1 MGPMVTLQGAHTI
14 SVIRNAVSVV
24 SRLQAENYYLDFFY
38 NGTTPK
44 SDWSAEPRLVS
55 LIVDTPHTSGAY
67 GKEAFSK
74 VVWKL
79 KSGSTEKTIDP
90 SVAPYKGVYEINPS
104 SGGNFPCIKIAGN
117 PFTDV
122 FQDVSEITL
131 KAEFAISIDGTE
143 VESSATIAMNKR
155 QKSDEAYYP
164 IIIRENGG
172 YFEEGKETLRIVF
185 KLGRGSDMK
194 DDILPRSAYK
204 VRLKDWSNGNYSATP
219 VTITES
225 TDDSQS
231 YECKI
236 SATLVNSMDAYT
248 AEFTNA
254 AGDRVLASKSFEL
267 YDRTDEYTIYFK
279 DTPGSTITYGMSV
292 TTTCSVVKSKHPET
306 PLDKKWNW
314 TLDYMYTPKGGK
326 DAKRLKSSA
335 TTASNAATAS
345 ITVSGSDYQSKTDFD
360 STMYLLCQATEA

>member
-1 MGPMVTLQGAHTI
+1 MGPMITLQGAHTI

-44 SDWSAEPRLVS
+44 SDWGNEPRLVS
-55 LIVDTPHTSGAY
+55 LIVDTPHTSGAFE
-67 GKEAFSK
+67 KAAFSR

-79 KSGSTEKTIDP
+79 KSGNTERTIDP
-90 SVAPYKGVYEINPS
+90 TAAPYKGVYEINPS
-104 SGGNFPCIKIAGN
+104 AGSNYPCLKIAGN

-131 KAEFAISIDGTE
+131 KAEFALNIDGTD
-143 VESSATIAMNKR
+143 VESSATIAINKR

-164 IIIRENGG
+164 IVIYENGG
-172 YFEEGKETLRIVF
+172 YFEDGKESLRIVF

-194 DDILPRSAYK
+194 DDILPRTAYK
-204 VRLKDWSNGNYSATP
+204 VRLKDWTNGSYSETS
-219 VTITES
+219 VSITAS
-225 TDDSQS
+225 TGDSQS
-231 YECKI
+231 YECTL
-236 SATLVNSMDAYT
+236 SAAQVNTMDAYT
-248 AEFTNA
+248 AEFTDPEGQN
-254 AGDRVLASKSFEL
+254 VLATKSFEL
-267 YDRTDEYTIYFK
+267 YDRTDEYTIYFT

-292 TTTCSVVKSKHPET
+292 TTICSVVKSKRPET

-314 TLDYMYTPKGGK
+314 TLDYMYTPKGGTA
-326 DAKRLKSSA
+326 AKRLKASA
-335 TTASNAATAS
+335 TTVSNASKAS